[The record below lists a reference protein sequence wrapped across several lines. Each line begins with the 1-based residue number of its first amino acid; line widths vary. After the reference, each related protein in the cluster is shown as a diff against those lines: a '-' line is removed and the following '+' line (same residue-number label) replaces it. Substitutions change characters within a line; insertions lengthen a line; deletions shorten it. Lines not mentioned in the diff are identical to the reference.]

1 MLKIVTSS
9 DMLVLTFRYPWEAL
23 KPVLMGR
30 FKFVGKFGKSQLILS
45 RNILSKEILKRKKI
59 GLKCVTVP
67 LIICIFLTPE
77 LMQWGASWCV
87 QNIII
92 WNNSEVN
99 TLIEVETE
107 SKLNENTG
115 EYSPIEIIKL
125 IIIIVEAISL

>member
-1 MLKIVTSS
+1 M
-9 DMLVLTFRYPWEAL
+9 
-23 KPVLMGR
+23 
-30 FKFVGKFGKSQLILS
+30 
-45 RNILSKEILKRKKI
+45 
-59 GLKCVTVP
+59 TVP
-67 LIICIFLTPE
+67 LIICIFLIPE

-92 WNNSEVN
+92 WNNSEIN

-107 SKLNENTG
+107 SKLNENTW